1 MNPNNCKT
9 CDYMK
14 INWNR
19 EGHCYMFRDEPSDVC
34 SQYTSRNNPLCAFG
48 DALADAMEDMPELRD
63 ALAYLQGELAKLT
76 ALQDNIDSGSPASS
90 EEVPPSSPVA

>member
-9 CDYMK
+9 CDYTK
-14 INWNR
+14 INGNR

-34 SQYTSRNNPLCAFG
+34 SQYTSRNNPLRAFG

-63 ALAYLQGELAKLT
+63 ALIASGAVMPNALAN
-76 ALQDNIDSGSPASS
+76 APARTGD
-90 EEVPPSSPVA
+90 